1 VPKVRWQ
8 WALHVRSDSLT
19 ECLPAGLLQYH
30 VYRYL
35 PLVIGFCFCPVALSC
50 AQSIYIHLIHPD
62 LETLTLSRPSVYL
75 GLRGGRSPEVLT
87 RRKRKGHSWEVVKRE
102 KTLGKKSFEKGSPEG
117 RIAGGRDLSYQC
129 FSRSIKP
136 YVQSIFTIHSPV
148 SDVTSQTRLVAT
160 DGSFDAAES
169 PELATDK
176 DCVRYRT
183 SHSEGVTHAYYVA
196 ITLPSSLR

>member
-1 VPKVRWQ
+1 
-8 WALHVRSDSLT
+8 
-19 ECLPAGLLQYH
+19 
-30 VYRYL
+30 
-35 PLVIGFCFCPVALSC
+35 
-50 AQSIYIHLIHPD
+50 
-62 LETLTLSRPSVYL
+62 
-75 GLRGGRSPEVLT
+75 
-87 RRKRKGHSWEVVKRE
+87 
-102 KTLGKKSFEKGSPEG
+102 
-117 RIAGGRDLSYQC
+117 LSYQC

-183 SHSEGVTHAYYVA
+183 SHSEGVTHAYYAA
-196 ITLPSSLR
+196 ITLPYLCVSYPPPTPYPHLTRAVTRVGRAQAATLIRWIGIPPQRPTGNSLIFISIR